1 MIRTLIIDDEPLP
14 RERIRTLLSDYDQI
28 EVIGECGD
36 GESAVRTILAE
47 RPDLILL
54 DIQMPELDGF
64 GVLSAVIDEFMPATI
79 FVTAYDEYA
88 IQAFDVN
95 AVDYL
100 LKPINPARFQKAV
113 ARALERLGTNEKTD
127 RQLYSFLEQLRKERG
142 YTKRFVVRSG
152 SKLSFV
158 MAKDIDWID
167 VAENYVQFH
176 VAGQKHLVR
185 GTMKSIE
192 SQLNPEQFVRIHR
205 SLMINVDRIESL
217 EPFFHGEYKI
227 TMSDG
232 EKLTSSRLYS
242 DRLRALL
249 Q

>member
-14 RERIRTLLSDYDQI
+14 RERIRTLLSEHDQI
-28 EVIGECGD
+28 TIIDECGD
-36 GESAVRTILAE
+36 GETAVKTILKE
-47 RPDLILL
+47 RPDLIFL
-54 DIQMPELDGF
+54 DIQMPEIDGF
-64 GVLSAVIDEFMPATI
+64 GVLSAIMDEFMPATI

-88 IQAFDVN
+88 IQAFEVN

-100 LKPINPARFQKAV
+100 LKPINPGRFQKAV
-113 ARALERLGTNEKTD
+113 SRAIQRIGVNEKPNQ
-127 RQLYSFLEQLRKERG
+127 QLHGFLEQMLKERG

-158 MAKDIDWID
+158 QTRDIDWID
-167 VAENYVQFH
+167 VAENYVQLH
-176 VAGQKHLVR
+176 VGGQKHLVR

-192 SQLNPEQFVRIHR
+192 AQLNPEQFVRIHR
-205 SLMINVDRIESL
+205 SVMINFDRIESV

-242 DRLRALL
+242 DRLRSLL

>member
-14 RERIRTLLSDYDQI
+14 RERIRTLLSEYDKI

-36 GESAVRTILAE
+36 GESAARTILDE
-47 RPDLILL
+47 RPDLIFL

-64 GVLSAVIDEFMPATI
+64 GVLSAIIDDFMPATI

-113 ARALERLGTNEKTD
+113 TRAIKRLGTNEKPD
-127 RQLYSFLEQLRKERG
+127 QQLHSFLEQIKKERG
-142 YTKRFVVRSG
+142 YTKRFVVRNG

-158 MAKDIDWID
+158 LTKDIDWID
-167 VAENYVQFH
+167 VAENY
-176 VAGQKHLVR
+176 
-185 GTMKSIE
+185 
-192 SQLNPEQFVRIHR
+192 HR
-205 SLMINVDRIESL
+205 L
-217 EPFFHGEYKI
+217 
-227 TMSDG
+227 
-232 EKLTSSRLYS
+232 LTLFR
-242 DRLRALL
+242 D
-249 Q
+249 